1 MHTHTHTESPVS
13 TELPAAKDTAS
24 GNNQGWTM
32 STQDQTLSWQTH
44 SDLSPHCSKTW
55 RYKRPHKELSLATK
69 YGGAKNRNAIHFQ
82 ICSYRHCCYALLLSR
97 NRNKTFRTRHRVLQK
112 SSKVFGQNE
121 KRITLHPS
129 SK

>member
-1 MHTHTHTESPVS
+1 MHTHTHTLNLQSPLS
-13 TELPAAKDTAS
+13 CLRLKIQPAEITKDGPCPHRTKHCH
-24 GNNQGWTM
+24 GRP
-32 STQDQTLSWQTH
+32 TH
-44 SDLSPHCSKTW
+44 SPHCSKTW

-121 KRITLHPS
+121 KRIALHPS